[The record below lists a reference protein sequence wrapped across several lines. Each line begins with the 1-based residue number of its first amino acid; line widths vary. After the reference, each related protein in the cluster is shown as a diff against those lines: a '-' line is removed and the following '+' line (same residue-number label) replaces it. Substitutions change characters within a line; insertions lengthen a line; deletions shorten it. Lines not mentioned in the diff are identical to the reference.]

1 MKVNIFRGQ
10 QNMLTTGY
18 INI

>member
-10 QNMLTTGY
+10 QNMLTPGY